1 MCARY
6 RLLCATYKFDVVD
19 IAILYTVHL
28 AALDFTFLMPLFP
41 FLHTVAVVVCDD
53 G

>member
-6 RLLCATYKFDVVD
+6 RLLCATDKFDVVD

-28 AALDFTFLMPLFP
+28 AALDFAILFPLFL
-41 FLHTVAVVVCDD
+41 FLALEV
-53 G
+53 